1 MKTPYLPRVA
11 TIPVLPGLPP
21 WLAFTQGNIF
31 HVLPHSGLDANTG
44 KSTVQAAKTLAALLA
59 ATLGSAG
66 DQGLAANEN
75 DIALMYAENND
86 TSAYTTDYQS
96 AMLDWSKDLA
106 HLIGVNGGAPIAPRS
121 RIAFASSYVGAG
133 PLMTV
138 SGDGCCFANLG
149 LFMGVASANPVGCL
163 SVTGSRNRFENCHIA
178 GMGND
183 ANDIANAYSLRVSGD
198 ENYFKNCVIGLDT
211 ISRGSGDNCELL
223 LAGGARNIFED
234 CIVITLA
241 AVNTHHFVKR
251 ASNTTDRFT
260 TFIRCSFQ
268 NFDWPGAGGATM
280 LEVFDATASAGSPG
294 GLIDLDPDCWFSGAL
309 GWETAAGASGIVRAA
324 TKTAAAA
331 SATSGGRALAV
342 TGI

>member
-11 TIPVLPGLPP
+11 TIPVLPSLPLH
-21 WLAFTQGNIF
+21 LAFTQGNIF
-31 HVLPHSGLDANTG
+31 HVRPHNGLDADSG
-44 KSTVQAAKTLAALLA
+44 KSTAQAAKTLAALVA
-59 ATLGSAG
+59 AGLGAAADG
-66 DQGLAANEN
+66 GLAANQN

-86 TSAYTTDYQS
+86 TSSYTTDYQS
-96 AMLDWSKDLA
+96 AKLTWPLDLT
-106 HLIGVNGGAPIAPRS
+106 HLIGVNGGAPMAPRS
-121 RIAFASSYVGAG
+121 RIALASSYVGVG
-133 PLMTV
+133 PLMEV
-138 SGDGCCFANLG
+138 SADGCFFANLE
-149 LFMGVASANPVGCL
+149 FFEGVASANPVGCL
-163 SVTGSRNRFENCHIA
+163 NVTGSRNRFENCHIA
-178 GMGND
+178 GIGND
-183 ANDIANAYSLRVSGD
+183 ANDIADAYSLRVSGS

-223 LAGGARNIFED
+223 LAGGARNVFED
-234 CIVITLA
+234 CKFVTWA

-309 GWETAAGASGIVRAA
+309 AWETLAGASGIVRAA

-331 SATSGGRALAV
+331 AATSAGRALAV
-342 TGI
+342 AGI